1 MQGRNASAFVCGHPL
16 NLRRYGNDSN
26 KAAARPAAQFKLG
39 MRAGYGIDDGMDVSD
54 ILKAVLAPEYARG
67 SDPLASLRVGDRL
80 TGQVLRLEADGRALI
95 DLGGFRALAQTT
107 IDVQPGQMLQLKVA
121 RTGVPIQLRLDTPT
135 PPAAQ
140 PSLPQMAM
148 TGLLQPDEQ
157 QRLVRII
164 DRFLAA
170 GNPPDDMVQDGK
182 NAMARPDAV
191 KIQHA
196 PSNSDRIAPGTP
208 MLNSA
213 PNETVRQAM
222 VVLRELL
229 VPLPVGAAASVEQ
242 WATAVRSTI
251 EDRSILFEIK
261 LAEVLDHTAAT
272 TRRGDHPATKP
283 ALTDNPPNVPGDLT
297 TSRIRQIMLRDLKP
311 QLLVLKGLFSESQAG
326 PASATS
332 TKLKDAVFFRQT
344 VMHLLSHV
352 EQQQQRAVQRA
363 DGRDPSHVV
372 AHVLCIEE
380 GRQSARLK
388 VYYPKHGRGGG
399 APPGHRIALL
409 LDMDRLGPVRVDL
422 SMTGQDLRILLHVR
436 DADTRQRLDDHT
448 ADIAHALEGQFD
460 HIHITTQVSREAIA
474 RFDSEDLEGPAVE
487 GVDIHA

>member
-1 MQGRNASAFVCGHPL
+1 MDLSA
-16 NLRRYGNDSN
+16 
-26 KAAARPAAQFKLG
+26 
-39 MRAGYGIDDGMDVSD
+39 

-121 RTGVPIQLRLDTPT
+121 RTGVPIQLRLDTPS

-140 PSLPQMAM
+140 PSLPQMAV

-170 GNPPDDMVQDGK
+170 GKPPGDMVQDGK
-182 NAMARPDAV
+182 SAMARPDAAAS
-191 KIQHA
+191 QHT
-196 PSNSDRIAPGTP
+196 PSNSDRMVPGTP
-208 MLNSA
+208 LLNSA
-213 PNETVRQAM
+213 QPNETVRQAL
-222 VVLRELL
+222 VVLKALFG
-229 VPLPVGAAASVEQ
+229 PLPAGAAASADQ
-242 WATAVRSTI
+242 WAATVRSTV
-251 EDRSILFEIK
+251 EDRGILFEIK
-261 LAEVLDHTAAT
+261 LAEVLDHATAVK
-272 TRRGDHPATKP
+272 RHSDHPATKP
-283 ALTDNPPNVPGDLT
+283 PLTDNPLNAPADST
-297 TSRIRQIMLRDLKP
+297 ASRIRQIMLRDLKP
-311 QLLVLKGLFSESQAG
+311 QLLVLKGLFSESQAV
-326 PASATS
+326 PSSAIS
-332 TKLKDAVFFRQT
+332 SKANDAAFLRQT

-352 EQQQQRAVQRA
+352 EQQQERAVQRA
-363 DGRDPSHVV
+363 DARDPSHVV
-372 AHVLCIEE
+372 AHVLCTEE
-380 GRQSARLK
+380 QRQPVRLK

-422 SMTGQDLRILLHVR
+422 SMTGQDLRILFHVR
-436 DADTRQRLDDHT
+436 DADTRKRLDDH
-448 ADIAHALEGQFD
+448 AAEIALALEGQFD
-460 HIHITTQVSREAIA
+460 HIHITTQVSRETIA

-487 GVDIHA
+487 GVDIQA

>member
-1 MQGRNASAFVCGHPL
+1 
-16 NLRRYGNDSN
+16 
-26 KAAARPAAQFKLG
+26 
-39 MRAGYGIDDGMDVSD
+39 MDVSD

-95 DLGGFRALAQTT
+95 ELGGFRALAQTT

-121 RTGVPIQLRLDTPT
+121 RTGVPIQLRLDIPSL
-135 PPAAQ
+135 PAAQ
-140 PSLPQMAM
+140 PSLPQMDM

-170 GNPPDDMVQDGK
+170 GKPPGDMVQDGK
-182 NAMARPDAV
+182 SAMARPDAAAL
-191 KIQHA
+191 QYA
-196 PSNSDRIAPGTP
+196 PSNADRIAPGTP

-213 PNETVRQAM
+213 HPNETVRQAM

-229 VPLPVGAAASVEQ
+229 VPLPVGAAATADQ

-251 EDRSILFEIK
+251 EDRGILFEIK

-272 TRRGDHPATKP
+272 TRRGEHPATKP
-283 ALTDNPPNVPGDLT
+283 APTDHPPNVPADST

-311 QLLVLKGLFSESQAG
+311 QLLVLKGLFSESQAV

-332 TKLKDAVFFRQT
+332 TKSNDAAFFRQM

-363 DGRDPSHVV
+363 DVRAPSHVI
-372 AHVLCIEE
+372 AHVLCTEQE
-380 GRQSARLK
+380 RQPVRLK

-422 SMTGQDLRILLHVR
+422 AMTGQDLRILLHVR

-448 ADIAHALEGQFD
+448 AEIAHALEGQFD
-460 HIHITTQVSREAIA
+460 HIHIATQVSREAIA